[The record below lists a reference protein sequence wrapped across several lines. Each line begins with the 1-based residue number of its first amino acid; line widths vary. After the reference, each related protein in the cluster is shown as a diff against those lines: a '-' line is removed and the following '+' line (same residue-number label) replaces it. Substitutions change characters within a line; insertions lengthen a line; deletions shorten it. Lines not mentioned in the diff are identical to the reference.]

1 MLVEWP
7 FVYFRYL
14 GVIALLILS
23 GCAAVAVPTPT
34 ATLTSAKPVLDLSR
48 VAVELT
54 ATTVRAT
61 ATGAGTPTPAAP
73 PIPTPLLSA
82 TAPAAATSVPSA
94 PDAWQNLA
102 RLEQALDDANT
113 GVALE
118 ALASPLPAEVADLV
132 ALRRAEVAMAIG
144 GAETARRALADPA
157 IVATSN
163 RVIALRAAEV
173 AQVAGDWALAG
184 RLFLR
189 AADLVAWRAVKQ
201 EASLRAAL
209 AFARGGNFGR
219 AIGILRQSDAR
230 LRSDFAELVLAEA
243 QPAQIA
249 TLDRA
254 VLAFLAGRRTNAKAL
269 IETALSEGAGA
280 REAEARSMLAELTA
294 ATPVPGPWAR
304 ALAENNVEAFARF
317 RAENPG
323 DARAADAY
331 FREGLAHFL
340 ADRQAD
346 ARRVWSAALASE
358 STSAGRARLLYWRAR
373 SAEEAGNTVEAQ
385 GGFDQASR
393 TRPTSY
399 YAVRAAD
406 RLAGHRGWPSGGTRI
421 PPPIFT
427 ETARAAALRWVEG
440 WTQVPAE
447 DRVRALLRPK
457 ALSDL
462 AVRRMGAAELDQS
475 IETVADPRVLLA
487 LGHFAEENG
496 YHHAAARAGARL
508 ARISPAV
515 SPLDAPVGILSLAY
529 PRGYA
534 DQTVLAGQRHDVGPY
549 LLLALIRQES
559 LFDERALS
567 PSGARGLTQ
576 VMPATG
582 AEIAT
587 AARVAD
593 FQELRLEEPA
603 LSIDFGARYLAVQ
616 LTAFPGDVFRA
627 VAAYNAGGGA
637 VRRWGIASADP
648 DIFVELI
655 PVAEPQAYVRAL
667 YLHHAA
673 YRALDRLTAVAS

>member
-1 MLVEWP
+1 MRCHLLGLV
-7 FVYFRYL
+7 
-14 GVIALLILS
+14 ALLSLT

-34 ATLTSAKPVLDLSR
+34 ATLTSAKPVLDLPR
-48 VAVELT
+48 VAAELT

-61 ATGAGTPTPAAP
+61 ENVAGTPVPQAT
-73 PIPTPLLSA
+73 PIPTPLRSPTTLA
-82 TAPAAATSVPSA
+82 TATSVPSA
-94 PDAWQNLA
+94 PDTWQNLA
-102 RLEQALDDANT
+102 RLEQALDDAST
-113 GVALE
+113 GAALE

-132 ALRRAEVAMAIG
+132 ALRRAEVALAVG

-157 IVATSN
+157 IAATGN
-163 RVIALRAAEV
+163 RVIALRAAEA
-173 AQVAGDWALAG
+173 AQVAGDWPLAG
-184 RLFLR
+184 RLFLH
-189 AADLVAWRAVKQ
+189 AADLVGWRAVKQ

-209 AFARGGNFGR
+209 AFARGGDFGR

-230 LRSDFAELVLAEA
+230 LRADFAELVLAEA
-243 QPAQIA
+243 QPAQI
-249 TLDRA
+249 TPLDRA
-254 VLAFLAGRRTNAKAL
+254 TLAFVAGRRADARAL
-269 IETALSEGAGA
+269 LETALRDGAGA
-280 REAEARSMLAELTA
+280 RENEARAMLAELTA
-294 ATPVPGPWAR
+294 PTPAPGPWAR
-304 ALAENNVEAFARF
+304 ALAENTAEGFARF

-323 DARAADAY
+323 DVRVSDAY

-346 ARRVWSAALASE
+346 ARQVWSAALASE
-358 STSAGRARLLYWRAR
+358 GTAAGRARLLYWRAR
-373 SAEEAGNTVEAQ
+373 SAEESGSDGEARSALEE
-385 GGFDQASR
+385 ASR
-393 TRPTSY
+393 ARPTSY
-399 YAVRAAD
+399 YTVRATD
-406 RLAGHRGWPSGGTRI
+406 RLAGHRGWPSGGDRI
-421 PPPIFT
+421 PPSLVT
-427 ETARAAALRWVEG
+427 DTVRTAARSWIEG

-447 DRVRALLRPK
+447 DPVRALLRPK
-457 ALSDL
+457 VLTEL

-487 LGHFAEENG
+487 LGHFAEENA
-496 YHHAAARAGARL
+496 YYHAAARAGARL

-515 SPLDAPVGILSLAY
+515 SPLDAPPGVLSLAY

-534 DQTVLAGQRHDVGPY
+534 EQTVLAGQRHDVGPY
-549 LLLALIRQES
+549 LILALMRQES

-587 AARVAD
+587 AAGVAD

-616 LTAFPGDVFRA
+616 LRAFPGDVFRA

-637 VRRWGIASADP
+637 VRRWDIASADP

-655 PVAEPQAYVRAL
+655 PLAEPQAYVRAL
-667 YLHHAA
+667 YVHHAA
-673 YRALDRLTAVAS
+673 YRALDRLAAVAS